1 MFILTVRVIYNYSMP
16 KTKKRKVTIR
26 EIADRLG
33 LSIST
38 VSRALHDRPDIN
50 LETRRNVLAL
60 AAELQYLRT
69 TNITEAS
76 SQQKYSIGV
85 IIPGFVIPFYASAL
99 SGIQN
104 SAGNSGYNVIICQSE
119 ESYHT
124 ELENLKVLKGSNVD
138 GLIVSVSR
146 ETRDFE
152 HFRQTIRD
160 GMPVVFFNRVPENI
174 NAPGVIVDDFDG
186 AYKATMHL
194 IEQGCRKIA
203 HIAGPQNI
211 ALSRERLRGYQE
223 ALREGG
229 LTVDNRLIINGDFTF
244 ENGIECAE
252 KLHNSRIHPDGLFA
266 ICDAQAFGALVRLKE
281 LNYRIPDDI
290 AIIGFTDE
298 PSTLICSPTLSS
310 VAQPCFE
317 IGKAAVDLL
326 LHEII
331 LGKTNHIPE
340 KRILQT
346 ELKIRESSLRIKK
359 NIKAETLKLESG
371 K

>member
-1 MFILTVRVIYNYSMP
+1 MP
-16 KTKKRKVTIR
+16 KTNKRKITIR

-60 AAELQYLRT
+60 ATELHY
-69 TNITEAS
+69 IGAASIPGVS
-76 SQQKYSIGV
+76 SQRKHSIGV

-119 ESYHT
+119 ESYDT
-124 ELENLKVLKGSNVD
+124 ELENLRVLKESNVD

-152 HFRQTIRD
+152 HFRQIIKD
-160 GMPVVFFNRVPENI
+160 GIPVVFFNRVPENI
-174 NAPGVIVDDFDG
+174 NAPGVLVDDFDG

-194 IEQGCRKIA
+194 IEQGCKRIA

-223 ALREGG
+223 ALRDGG

-244 ENGIECAE
+244 ENGMECAE
-252 KLHNSRIHPDGLFA
+252 KLHNSRVNPDGLFA

-281 LNYRIPDDI
+281 LKYRIPEDI

-298 PSTLICSPTLSS
+298 PSTLISSPTLSS

-317 IGKAAVDLL
+317 IGKAALDLL
-326 LHEII
+326 LHEMI

-340 KRILQT
+340 IRILKT
-346 ELKIRESSLRIKK
+346 ELKIRESSL
-359 NIKAETLKLESG
+359 KAKQNLKSETLKFESG
-371 K
+371 KRG